1 MTGRPAATGAAT
13 AEVALVEVG
22 AYEPRSPVD
31 ADELWNTLNQLDE
44 VSVVDV
50 TENGLKNLL
59 RPVSSARASP
69 PNAIARAAMTTAE
82 LMEIFIE
89 IA

>member
-1 MTGRPAATGAAT
+1 MLAA
-13 AEVALVEVG
+13 VG
-22 AYEPRSPVD
+22 ANDPRSPVE
-31 ADELWNTLNQLDE
+31 ADELWNTLNQPDE
-44 VSVVDV
+44 ALELGE

-69 PNAIARAAMTTAE
+69 LKANARAATAIAE

-89 IA
+89 FA